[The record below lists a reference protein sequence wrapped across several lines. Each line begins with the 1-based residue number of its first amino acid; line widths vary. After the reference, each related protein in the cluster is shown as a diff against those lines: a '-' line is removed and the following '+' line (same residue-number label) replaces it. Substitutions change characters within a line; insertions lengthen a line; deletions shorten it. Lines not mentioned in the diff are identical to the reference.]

1 LTEVTMARGEDA
13 LVRAQKAIEEYDY
26 EAALAAFSEAHAA
39 GRREAAF
46 LVTYAGFLLDQFGDY
61 VRAHE
66 ILKNEAKALAKSKA
80 LQRLAVRAACLAGDV
95 EAGLAAARAWPEAV
109 SEDSETQLAYAKMLV
124 PSGAASEARRV
135 LTKLLQAD
143 PGNLDARAL
152 LQQVDERLTARVSD
166 RLAGVE
172 PLLEKGD
179 LGSARALLA
188 EALALDP
195 DAREA
200 HRLRRRLEEALLSRR
215 VAEARERMAESE
227 ASGDLE
233 GALRIADEALALA
246 PGDADLQQAAA
257 RLSGLALHA
266 RLLALAGRA
275 LDLEAASD
283 LEGAARAWN
292 DVLRV
297 PEGAACLSEQ
307 NPGTLLS
314 ALVAEQRATD
324 PARLDTAAGVTALVG
339 LLAVEAR
346 GPLEE
351 QDVDDLRRWLGQLGP
366 LPRLDRALAAAEARK
381 AAAQRIRLDGLRQ
394 QAEQALAAGAI
405 ADGLALLRSLG
416 AHGGADARAREI
428 EARLSDAER
437 RLEAADAVR
446 RAVAAADVFLSRKLL
461 GAATRAGVE
470 AETLATLD
478 ADVRALADQHLG
490 VLPAVP
496 VFDDPFERFPLVA
509 GGYARLGDAHLVVL
523 YAGSLLVWNT
533 EGCRDDGVWDL
544 PAPLRGTEKNRY
556 LLLRRSAD
564 VALVHDRVA
573 RAVYSLEV
581 RPGRRPVLLERCPLE
596 RVLPEDPTQSRI
608 SIVPSADGRSL
619 LVLVTSLR
627 PERKPTLTVVDL
639 DEQRTTSETELPFPA
654 FRLLAIANRPGE
666 YGVSRLLTNPP
677 GAVPRWDFAV
687 INERGRV
694 GASTRFEGL
703 GELIHGVRR
712 LHWEPRV
719 SKYFYSFDTY
729 EPFSGQ
735 VTEES
740 IGLGIAKGDLS
751 PFFFEARMEDKLGSR
766 RYVVGDATPL
776 PSLERLLLPWRDT
789 DHNVGLAAFPWLDP
803 SRATEVTLG
812 PGDLVLDVFPHG
824 DGDHGV
830 AVLYDREKKAGRCA
844 AYHL

>member
-1 LTEVTMARGEDA
+1 MARGEDA

-26 EAALAAFSEAHAA
+26 EAALAAFGEAHAA

-109 SEDSETQLAYAKMLV
+109 SEDTETQLAYARMLV

-135 LTKLLQAD
+135 LLKLLQGE

-152 LQQVDERLTARVSD
+152 LQQVDERLSARVSD

-172 PLLEKGD
+172 PLLERGD
-179 LGSARALLA
+179 LHAAKALLA

-200 HRLRRRLEEALLSRR
+200 HRLRRRLEDALLTRR
-215 VAEARERMAESE
+215 VAEARTRMAEAE

-233 GALRIADEALALA
+233 GALRVADEARALA
-246 PGDADLQQAAA
+246 PDDADLQQVTA

-292 DVLRV
+292 DLLRV
-297 PEGAACLSEQ
+297 PEGAACLTEQ
-307 NPGTLLS
+307 NPGTPLS
-314 ALVAEQRATD
+314 ALIAEQRATD
-324 PARLDTAAGVTALVG
+324 PARLDTPAGLAAIVG
-339 LLAVEAR
+339 LHAEEIQR
-346 GPLEE
+346 PLEA
-351 QDVDDLRRWLGQLGP
+351 QDIDDLRRWLGQLGP

-381 AAAQRIRLDGLRQ
+381 AAAQLARLDGLRR
-394 QAEQALAAGAI
+394 QAEEALAAGST
-405 ADGLALLRSLG
+405 ADALTLLRSLG

-428 EARLSDAER
+428 EARLSDVER
-437 RLEAADAVR
+437 RLEAAEAVR
-446 RAVAAADVFLSRKLL
+446 RAVAAADVFQARRLL
-461 GAATRAGVE
+461 GAATRAGVD
-470 AETLATLD
+470 AEILAAL
-478 ADVRALADQHLG
+478 AIEVGALADQHLG

-496 VFDDPFERFPLVA
+496 VFGDPFEKFPLES
-509 GGYARLGDAHLVVL
+509 GGYARLGQDHLVVL
-523 YAGSLLVWNT
+523 HQGSLLVWNT
-533 EGCRDDGVWDL
+533 EGCRDDGVWEM
-544 PAPLRGTEKNRY
+544 PAPLKGLEKNRY
-556 LLLRRSAD
+556 QLLRRGSEGLLVRDRIAR
-564 VALVHDRVA
+564 VVYALD
-573 RAVYSLEV
+573 V
-581 RPGRRPVLLERCPLE
+581 RPGRRPVLLDRCPLD
-596 RVLPEDPTQSRI
+596 RVLPDDPTQSRV
-608 SIVPSADGRSL
+608 STVPSTDGRSL

-627 PERKPTLTVVDL
+627 AERKPRLTVVDL
-639 DEQRTTSETELPFPA
+639 DEQRTTHETELPFPA
-654 FRLLAIANRPGE
+654 FRLLAIANRPGD

-751 PFFFEARMEDKLGSR
+751 PFFFEARMEDKLGPR

-776 PSLERLLLPWRDT
+776 PDLERLLLPWRDT
-789 DHNVGLAAFPWLDP
+789 DRNVGLAAFPWLEP
-803 SRATEVTLG
+803 SRAIEVTLG
-812 PGDLVLDVFPHG
+812 QGDLVLDVFPHG
-824 DGDHGV
+824 DGSHGV
-830 AVLYDREKKAGRCA
+830 AVLFDRAKKAGRCA
-844 AYHL
+844 AYRL